1 MCPSVPL
8 FMNNCKLI
16 TDKLGGLAA
25 ASPLFQKQTRQG
37 ETWRDRKR
45 TCRSL
50 TRYGT
55 MRRQTIFKT
64 KNKIYELILYTGP
77 ELEQFPRA
85 QRRLAEEI
93 RETMLQILRLV
104 VTLEN
109 KHYKKTTLGEL
120 DNEVDVLRHLV
131 RLAADPQYTRS
142 RKPCLPLR
150 KYENISRKINEIGCM
165 IGGYYKSLKK

>member
-1 MCPSVPL
+1 MAGEE
-8 FMNNCKLI
+8 K
-16 TDKLGGLAA
+16 GL
-25 ASPLFQKQTRQG
+25 PELDPV
-37 ETWRDRKR
+37 RDNA
-45 TCRSL
+45 TADD
-50 TRYGT
+50 
-55 MRRQTIFKT
+55 FKT
-64 KNKIYELILYTGP
+64 KNKVYELILYTGP

-131 RLAADPQYTRS
+131 RFAADPQYTRS

>member
-1 MCPSVPL
+1 MAGQEKDLPELDSV
-8 FMNNCKLI
+8 
-16 TDKLGGLAA
+16 
-25 ASPLFQKQTRQG
+25 
-37 ETWRDRKR
+37 RDNA
-45 TCRSL
+45 TADD
-50 TRYGT
+50 
-55 MRRQTIFKT
+55 FKT
-64 KNKIYELILYTGP
+64 KNKVYELILYTGP

-142 RKPCLPLR
+142 RKPCLSLR

>member
-1 MCPSVPL
+1 MAEEIKEQLPELDPV
-8 FMNNCKLI
+8 
-16 TDKLGGLAA
+16 
-25 ASPLFQKQTRQG
+25 
-37 ETWRDRKR
+37 RDNA
-45 TCRSL
+45 T
-50 TRYGT
+50 TED
-55 MRRQTIFKT
+55 FKT
-64 KNKIYELILYTGP
+64 KNKVYELLLYIGP

-85 QRRLAEEI
+85 KRKLAENIDTCTQE
-93 RETMLQILRLV
+93 ILRLV

-131 RLAADPQYTRS
+131 RLAADQNYTRS
-142 RKPCLPLR
+142 KKPCLSLR